1 MEFTLKTLVVAII
14 CIVVALVI
22 ISLIISWG
30 TGGKSLI
37 DAFLE
42 FIRGEIPAPPSP

>member
-1 MEFTLKTLVVAII
+1 MEFALRTVVIAII

-22 ISLIISWG
+22 ISLIVSWG

-37 DAFLE
+37 DMFLE
-42 FIRGEIPAPPSP
+42 FLRGEIPSPPSP

>member
-1 MEFTLKTLVVAII
+1 MELTLRILVIAVISII
-14 CIVVALVI
+14 VALVI

-42 FIRGEIPAPPSP
+42 FLSGEMPSPPSP

>member
-1 MEFTLKTLVVAII
+1 MEFALRTVVIAII
-14 CIVVALVI
+14 CVIVALVI
-22 ISLIISWG
+22 ISLIVDWG

-42 FIRGEIPAPPSP
+42 FIRGEIPAPPTP